1 LVIETNVEPE
11 LLAVFRKVFNDD
23 DIELSRETTARDVKG
38 WDSLRHLRLILA
50 VEQTFKVRLPSTK
63 VSNLKN
69 VGDLADLIER
79 TRAAR
84 GRG

>member
-1 LVIETNVEPE
+1 MIENSVEPE
-11 LLAVFRKVFNDD
+11 LVAVFRKVFNDD
-23 DIELSRETTARDVKG
+23 DLQLSRETTARDVKG

>member
-1 LVIETNVEPE
+1 MIENSVEPE
-11 LLAVFRKVFNDD
+11 LVAVFRKVFNDD
-23 DIELSRETTARDVKG
+23 DLELSRDTTARDVKG

>member
-1 LVIETNVEPE
+1 MIENSVEPE
-11 LLAVFRKVFNDD
+11 LLGVFKDVFNDD
-23 DIELSRETTARDVKG
+23 DLEVSRATTARDVPG

-50 VEQTFKVRLPSTK
+50 VEKRFKVRLPSTK

-79 TRAAR
+79 SRAPR